1 MGRVKKVP
9 LRYGSNEAMGTAQF
23 IRKCIAVD
31 KETTEK
37 SLDFSKSV
45 RSFLRFPVKTVHDA
59 KT

>member
-9 LRYGSNEAMGTAQF
+9 LRYGSNEAMRIMQF
-23 IRKCIAVD
+23 IRKRITVG

-45 RSFLRFPVKTVHDA
+45 
-59 KT
+59 